1 MVVKIVCP
9 LCGENLSIEDI
20 NFTQVPHTFICPKA
34 ELQKRADRADQSVLF
49 FLAGANF
56 WEKHS
61 KMIVNNYLQCA
72 VGMIKKLM

>member
-34 ELQKRADRADQSVLF
+34 ELQKRADRATAD
-49 FLAGANF
+49 
-56 WEKHS
+56 
-61 KMIVNNYLQCA
+61 
-72 VGMIKKLM
+72 